1 MSIIIDTQYAAKS
14 NDIPKKGKISKW
26 ANACL
31 NGITAQA
38 ELTIRIVD
46 ENEGAKLNMDWC
58 NKESA
63 TNVLSFPSGDNPLA
77 PHFLGDVVICA
88 PVVIREA
95 TEQGK
100 LEDAHWAHMI
110 VHGILHLLGYDHI
123 NVKDAIDMEA
133 LEIKKLESIGF
144 PNPYI

>member
-14 NDIPKKGKISKW
+14 NDIPKKGKINKW

-31 NGITAQA
+31 YGITAQA

-46 ENEGAKLNMDWC
+46 EDEGAKLNMDWC
-58 NKESA
+58 NKKNA

-77 PHFLGDVVICA
+77 PQFLGDVVICA

-123 NVKDAIDMEA
+123 NDKDANDMEA